1 MKTGRNEPCAC
12 GSGKKTKHCCGKSD
26 PALATSNRIGLA
38 IGAIVVVAAVA
49 VIASMREGSKRDPFT
64 PFESSAPTSTATS
77 STAPAVPAVAT
88 PAATATSP
96 ADVPEAKP
104 GPQPPGPAPA
114 GKVWSA
120 EHGHWHDK
128 VEANPW
134 VNVQMIPEGGK
145 PSSQA
150 PSAATPASAPATVN
164 IPKPNVPTPPGKV
177 WSAEHGHW
185 HDAATGV
192 APVKEVPPEVESQL
206 KPPGVPAAPA
216 GMVWS
221 EEHKHWH
228 KAGAATATTTTTT
241 APATTTSP
249 E

>member
-1 MKTGRNEPCAC
+1 MKTGRNEACAC

-26 PALATSNRIGLA
+26 PALAKSNRIGLA

-49 VIASMREGSKRDPFT
+49 VIASMRDDSKRDPFST
-64 PFESSAPTSTATS
+64 FESAPSTSTAAAS
-77 STAPAVPAVAT
+77 PAVAA
-88 PAATATSP
+88 PAATAISP
-96 ADVPEAKP
+96 TDVPEATP
-104 GPQPPGPAPA
+104 GPQPAGPAPA
-114 GKVWSA
+114 GKVWAA

-134 VNVQMIPEGGK
+134 VNVQMIPDGGQ
-145 PSSQA
+145 PSSKA
-150 PSAATPASAPATVN
+150 PSAAAPASAPATVN
-164 IPKPNVPTPPGKV
+164 IPKPDVPTPPGKV

-192 APVKEVPPEVESQL
+192 APVKEVPPEVEAQL

-241 APATTTSP
+241 APTTTTNP
-249 E
+249 Q